1 MWHFQFFREK
11 NTSPKWRSRRW
22 LEIAQK
28 LFHHRVGDK
37 ILRQKFGIH
46 LSPISNNK
54 GATAPRKL
62 PYGLKSF
69 FKILTFGLVLFSKNF
84 VFCYIP
90 AIFNIWKPR
99 LRKDAP
105 FYFPEILHADPSQ
118 KTTEGHYILFLNL
131 SSRFL
136 SISGLVKNFGP

>member
-1 MWHFQFFREK
+1 MQRSIDWTRNFNELGTIGPQNVTLQFFLEK

-37 ILRQKFGIH
+37 ILRQKFCIH

-62 PYGLKSF
+62 PFG
-69 FKILTFGLVLFSKNF
+69 LTFFEKFISAN
-84 VFCYIP
+84 
-90 AIFNIWKPR
+90 
-99 LRKDAP
+99 
-105 FYFPEILHADPSQ
+105 PS
-118 KTTEGHYILFLNL
+118 
-131 SSRFL
+131 
-136 SISGLVKNFGP
+136 V